1 MWINISNNQFTEVS
15 FPEEGT
21 EVPETTFE
29 IADAS
34 VLGDVTFEQITT
46 NFGHTML
53 DTNVTPETYAAL
65 EAGST
70 VGEVMTNG

>member
-15 FPEEGT
+15 SPEEDT
-21 EVPETTFE
+21 EVPVTTFE

-34 VLGDVTFEQITT
+34 VLGDITFEQVVD

-53 DTNVTPETYAAL
+53 QSNVTPETYTAL
-65 EAGST
+65 ESGST